1 MIVVRPRFIA
11 SIIKPLLKILII
23 LGLIDLVA
31 TIYWI
36 SANLAVEAN
45 PIMNYFMGYSLE
57 IFAIVK
63 LIFMFSGIIILNYL
77 KDKRSRL
84 VFGVSFLLVFIY
96 WIIGTWHLY
105 GVMRLLL

>member
-1 MIVVRPRFIA
+1 MSTQLILYPQNYDGTYNSTSYTINAQFIVD
-11 SIIKPLLKILII
+11 
-23 LGLIDLVA
+23 GG
-31 TIYWI
+31 WI